1 MKLVLTGLLA
11 AAAFSVLPFL
21 GGISSEASAQTQVR
35 IIQADRLAGET
46 TELGR
51 VRKLLNNVIMETD
64 DLHIIAD
71 SVYQYLD
78 LDLVDAF
85 GNIQIEMD
93 NQIIWSDSLRYN
105 TSTDV
110 STFNGR
116 VVIQGE
122 NAVMFSDEMIY
133 NFFFEVAEFPG
144 RLRLEDADGIL
155 EADRGFYFSIPDSAA
170 FYGNVQITDSTQYA
184 ESDTLY
190 AIRNAQFYELHGN
203 VYIEDFE
210 NRSRMRGDFTS
221 SDSTGYR
228 ELRGNAR
235 LQRINEA
242 QTDTTFLISEWI
254 ELTDRDTTSI
264 VDAYENVRIWSQRYA
279 SLSDSARYD
288 DLAEQFILRGNSR
301 LWREDLQL
309 SSEIIE
315 IQLRDDEIDRL
326 LATPRAIA
334 VTPDSITGR
343 FNQITGDSLWIFF
356 EEGDVNL
363 IEVHPD
369 AEMIIH
375 EKDENDQP
383 DFAIQVAS
391 AELFMY
397 FAEGEIDSVK
407 YYRNVDGRYIPETQD
422 PGSVRLG
429 GFQYDPELRPE
440 RPEEWLIPSL
450 PPVSN
455 VPMFP
460 LPRRYSEFLRNRSL
474 EINGL
479 EENQNGAAADTT
491 NSNQQR

>member
-1 MKLVLTGLLA
+1 MMPLLNFSSMKAEG
-11 AAAFSVLPFL
+11 
-21 GGISSEASAQTQVR
+21 QTQVR
-35 IIQADRLAGET
+35 ILQADRLAGET
-46 TELGR
+46 TEMGR
-51 VRKLLNNVIMETD
+51 VRKLLNNVVMETD

-85 GNIQIEMD
+85 GNIQIETD

-133 NFFFEVAEFPG
+133 NFFFEIAEFPG
-144 RLRLEDADGIL
+144 RIRLEDADGVL
-155 EADRGFYFSIPDSAA
+155 EADRGFYFSIPDSAV
-170 FYGNVQITDSTQYA
+170 FYGNVQVTDQTQYA
-184 ESDTLY
+184 EADTLY

-203 VYIEDFE
+203 VYLEDFE
-210 NRSRMRGDFTS
+210 NRSRMRGDFSS

-228 ELRGNAR
+228 ELRRNAR

-242 QTDTTFLISEWI
+242 ETDTTFLQAEWI

-264 VDAYENVRIWSQRYA
+264 VDAYENVRIWSERYA
-279 SLSDSARYD
+279 SISDSARYD
-288 DLAEQFILRGNSR
+288 DLAELFILGGDAR

-309 SSEIIE
+309 SAELIE
-315 IQLRDDEIDRL
+315 IQLQDDEIERL

-334 VTPDSITGR
+334 VTPDSVTGR

-356 EEGDVNL
+356 EESELQL
-363 IEVHPD
+363 IEVHPN

-375 EKDENDQP
+375 EKDENDDP
-383 DFAIQVAS
+383 EFAIQVAS

-397 FAEGEIDSVK
+397 FSGSDIDSLK
-407 YYRNVDGRYIPETQD
+407 YYRNVDGRYIPEAQD
-422 PGSVRLG
+422 PGSVRLQ
-429 GFQYDPELRPE
+429 GFQYNPDLRPE
-440 RPEEWLIPSL
+440 RPSEWLIPSL
-450 PPVSN
+450 PPVSGE
-455 VPMFP
+455 PMFA
-460 LPRRYSEFLRNRSL
+460 LPRRYLEYLRQREQSSVT
-474 EINGL
+474 ES
-479 EENQNGAAADTT
+479 ADRAGTT
-491 NSNQQR
+491 D